1 MLKNMISLRKY
12 PGNKDFA
19 WCVSTLCGL
28 GFVSN
33 MPGTLGS
40 VAAFFI
46 YVFFPV
52 PLYIII
58 LIALL
63 GLYTSQIYS
72 KRIGEEDPK
81 EVIVDEVVGVWLAMY
96 GLPSGFFLPALFLF
110 RVVDILKPFPINTAE
125 KLPGGWGI
133 MADDIVGGIIVN
145 LILMLIRWLYL
156 GGGWNLFL

>member
-1 MLKNMISLRKY
+1 MSA
-12 PGNKDFA
+12 PSAA
-19 WCVSTLCGL
+19 WDSFRTCRER
-28 GFVSN
+28 
-33 MPGTLGS
+33 S
-40 VAAFFI
+40 VRWRLFLSMF
-46 YVFFPV
+46 FFPV